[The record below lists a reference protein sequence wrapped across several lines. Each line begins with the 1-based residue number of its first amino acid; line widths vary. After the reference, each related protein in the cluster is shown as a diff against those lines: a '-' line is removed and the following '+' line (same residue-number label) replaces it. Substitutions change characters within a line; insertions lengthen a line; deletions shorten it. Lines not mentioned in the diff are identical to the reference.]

1 MMENKKE
8 IKGYGLRST
17 MYQGK
22 VNKPVPFEKDLF
34 ALVKNVNFRKVKKK
48 IPDKVSAI
56 IKMIRRYDKT
66 MIFAEK
72 TKDMY
77 SLIKEQHNM
86 FLFNMLI
93 TLFLTQKVTM
103 IKSTFFNYK
112 IRI

>member
-48 IPDKVSAI
+48 K
-56 IKMIRRYDKT
+56 
-66 MIFAEK
+66 F
-72 TKDMY
+72 
-77 SLIKEQHNM
+77 LIKFQ
-86 FLFNMLI
+86 
-93 TLFLTQKVTM
+93 Q
-103 IKSTFFNYK
+103 
-112 IRI
+112 

>member
-1 MMENKKE
+1 
-8 IKGYGLRST
+8 
-17 MYQGK
+17 
-22 VNKPVPFEKDLF
+22 
-34 ALVKNVNFRKVKKK
+34 
-48 IPDKVSAI
+48 
-56 IKMIRRYDKT
+56 MIRRYDKT
-66 MIFAEK
+66 MILAEK

-112 IRI
+112 TRI

>member
-8 IKGYGLRST
+8 IKGYGVRST

-56 IKMIRRYDKT
+56 IKMIRRYEKT

-77 SLIKEQHNM
+77 SLIKE
-86 FLFNMLI
+86 
-93 TLFLTQKVTM
+93 
-103 IKSTFFNYK
+103 
-112 IRI
+112 